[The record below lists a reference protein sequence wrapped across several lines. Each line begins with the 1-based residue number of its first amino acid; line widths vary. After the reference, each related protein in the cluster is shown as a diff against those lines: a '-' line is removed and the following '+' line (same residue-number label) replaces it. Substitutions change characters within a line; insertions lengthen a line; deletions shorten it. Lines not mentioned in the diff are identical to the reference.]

1 MLVVVVWLV
10 GVTEASA
17 STLHHPNV
25 LGEPVDVRLSWRGDF
40 PTVPEDGT
48 MQSPASFPF
57 FAAVEEGEDFQ
68 DEEEAPVQDLQDLV
82 EDYSYHDEQESA
94 PSDDDILQAAVAAYA
109 QRVEEQELVAEES
122 RLLLVSLG
130 EQLAVERA

>member
-10 GVTEASA
+10 GVTDASA

-68 DEEEAPVQDLQDLV
+68 DEEEAPVQDLQDL
-82 EDYSYHDEQESA
+82 DPHFGPPTPISKNFLRTRGAY
-94 PSDDDILQAAVAAYA
+94 PKKFLILVHHP
-109 QRVEEQELVAEES
+109 
-122 RLLLVSLG
+122 
-130 EQLAVERA
+130 